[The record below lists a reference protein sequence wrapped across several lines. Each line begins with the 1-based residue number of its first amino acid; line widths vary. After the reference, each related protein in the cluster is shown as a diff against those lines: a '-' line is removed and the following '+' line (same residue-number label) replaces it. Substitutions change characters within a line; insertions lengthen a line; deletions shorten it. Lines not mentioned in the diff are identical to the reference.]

1 LESLK
6 TALLKTL
13 QSGFIN
19 YKSRLKII
27 KTIIGI
33 MSLIVGVICI
43 FLNENTVG
51 GGLIGFGVALSL
63 SKIK

>member
-1 LESLK
+1 
-6 TALLKTL
+6 
-13 QSGFIN
+13 
-19 YKSRLKII
+19 LKII
-27 KTIIGI
+27 KIIIGV